1 MIRTYLKRKFDACIC
16 IASPG
21 DCKTSC
27 FQKALSLPT
36 DFADLR
42 FRIDS
47 GKLHCCAFA
56 KLRNAQLMKT
66 ERSEGHHEAVK
77 ALALSELGVMAI
89 ILIWNLV
96 MLDLY

>member
-1 MIRTYLKRKFDACIC
+1 MHRFTWRLQNVVIPKKRYPYQRI
-16 IASPG
+16 
-21 DCKTSC
+21 
-27 FQKALSLPT
+27 
-36 DFADLR
+36 FADLR

-66 ERSEGHHEAVK
+66 ERSEGHHEAAK
-77 ALALSELGVMAI
+77 ALTLSVLGVMAI

-96 MLDLY
+96 MLVLY